1 MGRNVEV
8 NGEVIDKV
16 MRNLKKKDAPI
27 LEGYQISSVL
37 ITSSGDVY
45 ARYVQLLD
53 VLKMCI

>member
-1 MGRNVEV
+1 MGRNVVV

>member
-1 MGRNVEV
+1 MV